1 MTKKF
6 PLRLTVAVG
15 LISILVGAGLGAVFM
30 LSVDREAKDSGNDGE
45 DNNENNDIILRSDS
59 ADSADTVWDSEN
71 HVLNDVNGVLKGRV
85 IMIELSV
92 EDEQDQYH
100 FLVVPDPDFA
110 WMLNDDN
117 VRSMRGAIM
126 VEIMKGD
133 ESILPRLFIG
143 QHLSIQGPFVKDVRE
158 GHGWNEIDPALII
171 TAI

>member
-6 PLRLTVAVG
+6 PLTLTVAVG
-15 LISILVGAGLGAVFM
+15 LIAILVGAGLGAVFM
-30 LSVDREAKDSGNDGE
+30 LNVDHDTTDNGNGGE
-45 DNNENNDIILRSDS
+45 DNDQNNDVILRSDS
-59 ADSADTVWDSEN
+59 ADAADTVWDSEN
-71 HVLNDVNGVLKGRV
+71 HILNDVNGVLKGRV

-100 FLVVPDPDFA
+100 FLVLPDPDFS
-110 WMLNDDN
+110 WMLNDQN
-117 VRSMRGAIM
+117 VVSMRGAIM

-143 QHLSIQGPFVKDVRE
+143 QHLEVQGPFVKDIRE